1 MSVRAPVLETRGLTV
16 TFGGTG
22 RVALFG
28 RREPVA
34 AVSDVSIS
42 VKPGQ
47 TLALVGESGS
57 GKSTTARAI
66 CGLVPYRGEV
76 MFSGLSARVLERDG
90 TAAGHRQ
97 MVFQDPYS
105 SLDPLMTV
113 GESIVEPIHLR
124 AGRGNVDGSRL
135 AELLDAVRLP
145 MSYASRLPSE
155 LSGGQRQ
162 RIAIARALAT
172 EPALVICDE
181 ALSALDASTQGE
193 VLSILRELRD
203 VRGLSFLFIAHDLAV
218 VRHLADEVAV
228 MYLGSI
234 VETGPTETV
243 FRDPKHPYTQA
254 LLESAPI
261 PHPRLQRARRRL
273 TIVRGEPPD
282 PSRRPT
288 GCSFHPRCPL
298 AIDICRTD
306 PPPLEESGERSVACH
321 VNRVGAPTRPAAGYS
336 EPGGSA
342 RIEGISK

>member
-1 MSVRAPVLETRGLTV
+1 MSTPAPVLETRGLTV
-16 TFGGTG
+16 TFGGPG
-22 RVALFG
+22 RTALFG

-34 AVSDVSIS
+34 AVSDVSIA
-42 VKPGQ
+42 VQPGQ

-66 CGLVPYRGEV
+66 CGLLPYRGEV
-76 MFSGLSARVLERDG
+76 LFSGLPARRLERDG
-90 TAAGHRQ
+90 TAAVHRQ

-113 GESIVEPIHLR
+113 GESIVEPIQLR
-124 AGRGNVDGSRL
+124 AGRGRGDGARL
-135 AELLDAVRLP
+135 AELLEAVRLP

-193 VLSILRELRD
+193 VLSILQELRD
-203 VRGLSFLFIAHDLAV
+203 ERGLSFLFIAHDLAV

-261 PHPRLQRARRRL
+261 PHPRLQRRRRL

-282 PSRRPT
+282 PSRRPA
-288 GCSFHPRCPL
+288 GCAFHPRCPL
-298 AIDICRTD
+298 AIDVCLTD
-306 PPPLEESGERSVACH
+306 PPPLEHSGGRAVACH
-321 VNRVGAPTRPAAGYS
+321 VNRLGTATRPAAGYS

-342 RIEGISK
+342 RAEGYSQ